1 MTSRYVDRLL
11 AAADGGP
18 QLEPIT
24 DADPHFGVERAYE
37 TLAELHARR
46 KGQGWCPVGRKIGFT
61 NRTIWPRYGVYRPM
75 WSHVW
80 DRTVVHAPDGAA
92 SVGIAGLHEPRI
104 EPEVVFGLGS
114 PLPAEGGARDV
125 LNAVAWVAAGF
136 EIVHSVFPGWKFRAP
151 DCTAAFG
158 LHARLVVGPRW
169 PIGDDERD
177 GLAAQLPAFKLT
189 LRRNGSVVETGVG
202 ANVLDSPAN
211 ALVHLR
217 EVLASQT
224 FFPALAAGEIV
235 TTGTVTRAFPVKS
248 GEVWRTEVEG
258 LPLPGIAIAFV

>member
-1 MTSRYVDRLL
+1 MTASYVDQLL

-18 QLEPIT
+18 QLAPIT
-24 DADPHFGVERAYE
+24 DTDPHFGVERAYE
-37 TLAELHARR
+37 TLAELHAA
-46 KGQGWCPVGRKIGFT
+46 GRGRAGARSAEDRFHQ
-61 NRTIWPRYGVYRPM
+61 RTIWPRYGVYRPM

-80 DRTVVHAPDGAA
+80 DRTVAHAPDGVA
-92 SVGIAGLHEPRI
+92 SVDVAGLHEPRI

-114 PLPAEGGARDV
+114 PLPAEGGSRDA

-169 PIGDDERD
+169 PIGEDERD
-177 GLAAQLPAFKLT
+177 ALAAQLPAYSHT

-202 ANVLDSPAN
+202 ERPRQSGH

-217 EVLASQT
+217 EVRVAT
-224 FFPALAAGEIV
+224 FFRACRRRDRHDRDGHRRWPVARARSGRATTDAAGA
-235 TTGTVTRAFPVKS
+235 RAAL
-248 GEVWRTEVEG
+248 T
-258 LPLPGIAIAFV
+258 IAAA